1 MGTLEYK
8 IIDNFLDKEIF
19 NNFKNILFSK
29 SINWFFLQH
38 MTKEDHYFFGHCFYN
53 HFVPQSPYYI
63 EHIEPMLIKLKVRA
77 VSEIR
82 ANLVLKGTNQYQSN
96 FHVDRPFE
104 CKTAILYMNTCN
116 GYTILDEDKKIKIS
130 SEENKLLIFNS
141 KIKHAGV
148 SQTDVDRRIVINF
161 NYF

>member
-8 IIDNFLDKEIF
+8 TIDNFLDKEVF
-19 NNFKNILFSK
+19 NNFKNILFSNN
-29 SINWFFLQH
+29 INWFFLPH
-38 MTKEDHYFFGHCFYN
+38 MTKEDNYFFNHCFYN
-53 HFVPQSPYYI
+53 HFVPQSPYYP
-63 EHIEPMLIKLKVRA
+63 EYIEPILKKLKVNA
-77 VSEIR
+77 VCEIR
-82 ANLVLKGTNQYQSN
+82 ANLSLKGTNQYQSN
-96 FHVDRPFE
+96 FHVDRSFE

-116 GYTILDEDKKIKIS
+116 GYTVLDESKKIKIN

-141 KIKHAGV
+141 QIKHAAF